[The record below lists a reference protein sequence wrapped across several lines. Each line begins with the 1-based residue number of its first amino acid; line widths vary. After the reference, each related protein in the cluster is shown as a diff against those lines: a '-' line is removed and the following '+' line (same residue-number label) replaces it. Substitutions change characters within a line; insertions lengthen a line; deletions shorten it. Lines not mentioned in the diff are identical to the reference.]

1 MIAEHFENVKSCL
14 LVVIT
19 GLITRGING
28 DIGQYLVRV
37 LRKMH
42 CSG

>member
-19 GLITRGING
+19 GLITRG
-28 DIGQYLVRV
+28 
-37 LRKMH
+37 
-42 CSG
+42 S